1 MTDVQALWQDRVTQ
15 LESRSGA
22 EIVVAV
28 QPQAGSYIDIHW
40 KWAALAMTV
49 SLLFMVHGPLL
60 FHADGVLLNALFAG
74 LMGYLAS
81 WRVAPL
87 RRLLTT
93 VRRRQNQM
101 EYSCREVFERLQIS
115 HTRDRVGLLLLVS
128 RFENRAILRPD
139 VGLSGRIPGALLH
152 RLQSQLD
159 SACTRSQL
167 DAAVTRVLEELREPL
182 QDSVPLGSDDANELS
197 NQVRNLC

>member
-15 LESRSGA
+15 LETRSGA
-22 EIVVAV
+22 EMVVAV
-28 QPQAGSYIDIHW
+28 QPQAGSYVDIHW
-40 KWAALAMTV
+40 KWATLAMTF

-74 LMGYLAS
+74 LLGYLAS

-101 EYSCREVFERLQIS
+101 ECSCREVFERLQIS

-128 RFENRAILRPD
+128 RFENRAMLRPD

-152 RLQSQLD
+152 RLQCQLD
-159 SACTRSQL
+159 RASTRSQL
-167 DAAVTRVLEELREPL
+167 DTAVTRVLEELLEPL
-182 QDSVPLGSDDANELS
+182 QRSIPLRSDDANELS